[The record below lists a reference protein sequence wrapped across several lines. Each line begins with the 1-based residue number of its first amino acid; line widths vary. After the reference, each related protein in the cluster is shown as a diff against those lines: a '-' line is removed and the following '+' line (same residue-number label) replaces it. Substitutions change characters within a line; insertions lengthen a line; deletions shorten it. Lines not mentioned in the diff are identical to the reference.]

1 MARVTGRDIKRL
13 RAVAVVLAR
22 ACIFGDNVLL
32 QSSPSGKGYATCQ
45 LEPEKLAEIR
55 VMCSRGHATYQTMSL
70 RQSGRNAVLASARC
84 AKIYG
89 AAGWQQTL

>member
-1 MARVTGRDIKRL
+1 MARITGRDIKSL
-13 RAVAVVLAR
+13 RALAVVLAR

-55 VMCSRGHATYQTMSL
+55 VRVQQRARHLSD
-70 RQSGRNAVLASARC
+70 NEFEAV
-84 AKIYG
+84 
-89 AAGWQQTL
+89 